1 MPKNNQPTHNMP
13 MSIKRNILL
22 NPGPAT
28 TSDSVKF
35 AQVVPDIC
43 PREKE
48 FGEMVDWIQT
58 QLVSFAGS
66 IENNVCVLIGG
77 SGTAAVEMTI
87 NSVIPEDGGLLVIN
101 QGAYGERIL
110 KIASVYN
117 IATVEFSSS
126 NYECIDYTA
135 LEQSIEKGKQ
145 TLQSLNKTLTH
156 IVAVHHET
164 TSGLLSNLSA
174 IGNIADKHKLSL
186 IVDAMS
192 SYGAMP
198 ISMDNDNI
206 DYLISSS
213 NKNIQGMAGIG
224 IVICN
229 KQAIEST
236 STISKKSLYL
246 NLYDQYA
253 YFLKTKQFRFTPPVQ
268 TMYALK
274 QAIDETLAETIEVR
288 YKRYIDSYKTLRTGM
303 EQLGFRVLV
312 SDDISSGFITT
323 FFDPKDESYSF
334 DSMHD
339 YLYERG
345 FTIYPGKVSQANTF
359 RIANIGDIDTNDM
372 AQFLVCLQAYINEYH
387 ISVIL

>member
-1 MPKNNQPTHNMP
+1 MPKNSMQV
-13 MSIKRNILL
+13 KRNILL

-28 TSDSVKF
+28 TTDSVKF

-48 FGEMVDWIQT
+48 FGKMVDWIQT

-66 IENNVCVLIGG
+66 VENNVCVLMGG

-87 NSVIPEDGGLLVIN
+87 SSVVPENGGLLVIN
-101 QGAYGERIL
+101 NGAYGERML
-110 KIASVYN
+110 NIASIYN
-117 IATVEFSSS
+117 IATVEYNSS

-135 LEQSIEKGKQ
+135 LQKSIEEGKHL
-145 TLQSLNKTLTH
+145 LQSQNKTLSH
-156 IVAVHHET
+156 IAVVHHET
-164 TSGLLSNLSA
+164 TSGLLSDMGA
-174 IGNIADKHKLSL
+174 IGKIADEYKLSL

-198 ISMDNDNI
+198 IDMDRDNI

-213 NKNIQGMAGIG
+213 NKNLQGMAGIG

-229 KQAIEST
+229 KQKVEST
-236 STISKKSLYL
+236 RDIPKRNLYL
-246 NLYDQYA
+246 HLYDQYA

-274 QAIDETLAETIEVR
+274 QAIDETLAETIAVR
-288 YKRYIDSYKTLRTGM
+288 YKRYRDSYKTLRSGM

-312 SDDISSGFITT
+312 ADECSSGFITT
-323 FFDPKDESYSF
+323 FFDPKDATYDF

-345 FTIYPGKVSQANTF
+345 FTIYPGKVSQAKTF
-359 RIANIGDIDTNDM
+359 RIANIGDIDANDIE
-372 AQFLVCLQAYINEYH
+372 QFLVCLQAYINEYK
-387 ISVIL
+387 ITVDG